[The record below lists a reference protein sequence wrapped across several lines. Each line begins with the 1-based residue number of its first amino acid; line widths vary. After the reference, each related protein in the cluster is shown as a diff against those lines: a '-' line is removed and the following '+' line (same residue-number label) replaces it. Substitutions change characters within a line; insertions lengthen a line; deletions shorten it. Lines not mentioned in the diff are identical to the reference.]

1 MKILLSAPYDEIMD
15 PSQQQDIPERSNLWS
30 GGIQAVQLSGKVF
43 DLTTIIL
50 SFFLA
55 LFSFVIFW
63 PIISQI
69 EFEEAFFTPLVPFLI
84 SIFGTFGIAPTDL
97 VRVLFIVSFMI
108 STVGVYLLTRDLT
121 RRQLTAIL
129 ASVLYLVPPIPVF
142 VLTFVRRGVL
152 ETELG
157 SAKSFFTIIYG
168 DGANFLAL
176 AMIPFVSL
184 FILRYLRDGLKID
197 LVVSVAL
204 CSLILLANGPQSL
217 GLFLILAI
225 IFLTQLFLGN
235 ARAKVSRLFAIV
247 FLSAGLVSFW
257 YTPNFWYSG
266 LTYIASQ
273 LIDNIQ
279 VLFPL
284 PIIVILISMF
294 FSFVFFA
301 RREDRIA
308 IFVTLLSFV
317 VFLGVVGL
325 WFVTGRSFVP
335 HPHRLFPDLIMFGAM
350 VVALLLSMI
359 VDRIH
364 FISVIGQK
372 FVWGPAKI
380 FVSLIF
386 AVLSFL
392 GLSLLAYS
400 LSPFAVLAVSGP
412 GGIWT
417 KIRIS
422 VLAERKEA
430 LELAGGNFQ
439 LISFRGDSWQISFGV
454 FVSVLFVLIF
464 IGIIVKNLTEE
475 QEVG

>member
-1 MKILLSAPYDEIMD
+1 MD

-30 GGIQAVQLSGKVF
+30 GGIQAVQLSGKIF
-43 DLTTIIL
+43 DLTTIIF

-55 LFSFVIFW
+55 LFSFFIFW

-69 EFEEAFFTPLVPFLI
+69 DFEEAFFTPLVPFLI
-84 SIFGTFGIAPTDL
+84 STFGTFGIAPSDL

-129 ASVLYLVPPIPVF
+129 ASVLYLVPPIPIF
-142 VLTFVRRGVL
+142 VLTFLRSGVL

-176 AMIPFVSL
+176 AMIPFASL
-184 FILRYLRDGLKID
+184 FILRYLRCGLKID
-197 LVVSVAL
+197 LVISTIL
-204 CSLILLANGPQSL
+204 CSLILLANGSQLL
-217 GLFLILAI
+217 GLLLILAI

-247 FLSAGLVSFW
+247 LLSVGLVSFW

-266 LTYIASQ
+266 LTFVASQ
-273 LIDNIQ
+273 LASNIQ

-284 PIIVILISMF
+284 PLIVILISMF

-308 IFVTLLSFV
+308 IFVTLMSFV

-325 WFVTGRSFVP
+325 WVVTGRSFVP

-350 VVALLLSMI
+350 VVALLLSAF
-359 VDRIH
+359 VDRVH

-372 FVWGPAKI
+372 FVSTPAKI
-380 FVSLIF
+380 LASVVFGII
-386 AVLSFL
+386 SFL

-400 LSPFAVLAVSGP
+400 LSPVAILTMSGP
-412 GGIWT
+412 NGIWT
-417 KIRIS
+417 KIRLS

-439 LISFRGDSWQISFGV
+439 LISSRGDSWQISFGV

-464 IGIIVKNLTEE
+464 IGIIIKDLTKE